1 MGDDQQESDPQEIH
15 SGSITGELDT
25 VADAPKEVVSVAHDY
40 SDISLRLLDLSDA
53 DDFMEWFTDEKV
65 AKFCSWDCF
74 VSKEDAIN
82 YVADFVIPHPWYR
95 AICLKNKPIGSI
107 SVWPFRGKDRCRA
120 EIGYVLGSKY
130 WGNGIATKAVK
141 MATSFVFLEWPHLER
156 LEGLVDVENVGS
168 QRVLE
173 KAGFTREGV
182 LRKYCLLK
190 GKIPRDMIMFSILS
204 TDPQVNYFICD

>member
-1 MGDDQQESDPQEIH
+1 MEIGQQQQ
-15 SGSITGELDT
+15 SGSQDIQQGS
-25 VADAPKEVVSVAHDY
+25 VADDY
-40 SDISLRLLDLSDA
+40 SDITLRLLDLSDV

-74 VSKEDAIN
+74 PSREAAIS
-82 YVADFVIPHPWYR
+82 YVAKNLIPRPWNR
-95 AICLKNKPIGSI
+95 AICLKGKPIGYI
-107 SVWPFRGKDRCRA
+107 SVSPCRGNDRCRA

-130 WGNGIATKAVK
+130 WGKGITTKAVK
-141 MATSFVFLEWPHLER
+141 MVTSSVFLEWPHLER
-156 LEGLVDVENVGS
+156 LEAVVDVENIGS

-182 LRKYCLLK
+182 LRKYYLLK
-190 GKIPRDMIMFSILS
+190 GKVPRDMVMFSILS